1 MRGSTAA
8 SVSVLLAVA
17 LGWSAAAA
25 AQPVPTPPPGPPPT
39 APPGPAVPIL
49 GQPLAP
55 AGLGVLAQH
64 GVPDPGPLGLP
75 PVAGL
80 DPGTVLGQNA
90 TPSAPGVGPGTPPHL
105 GVFHNALGVPQHVV
119 PSAPGQGPQFDVAP
133 GQENAPTGAREWL
146 GRYVD
151 LYRDGRLRGPLL
163 GQRPQEQLGQ
173 PLPGTAPP
181 PGTNLP
187 AGPAR

>member
-8 SVSVLLAVA
+8 AVAALLAVA
-17 LGWSAAAA
+17 LGWPGPAA
-25 AQPVPTPPPGPPPT
+25 AQPVPPPPPGPPPSL
-39 APPGPAVPIL
+39 AVPIL
-49 GQPLAP
+49 WQPLSP
-55 AGLGVLAQH
+55 AGPGVLAQQ

-80 DPGTVLGQNA
+80 DAGTVLGQNA
-90 TPSAPGVGPGTPPHL
+90 APSAPGVGPGIPPHL
-105 GVFHNALGVPQHVV
+105 GVFHNAYGVPQHVV
-119 PSAPGQGPQFDVAP
+119 PSAPGEGPQFDVAP

-151 LYRDGRLRGPLL
+151 LYRDGRLRGQLL

-187 AGPAR
+187 PGPAR